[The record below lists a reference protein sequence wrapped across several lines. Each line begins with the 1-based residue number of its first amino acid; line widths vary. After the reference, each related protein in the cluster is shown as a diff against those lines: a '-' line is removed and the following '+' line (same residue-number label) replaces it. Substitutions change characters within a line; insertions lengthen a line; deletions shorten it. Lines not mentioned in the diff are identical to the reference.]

1 MFRFK
6 ITSNKT
12 LSRYSINE
20 TIYVGENKISW
31 LYFLVGNKI
40 GIYDTENLNFEL
52 QVIFS
57 DNRYMSFKIDFKP
70 KTNKASCEEYEGRL
84 PITNDLTGKAQEL
97 KLIVRITDDEEN
109 VIGVTNP
116 VSLNV
121 EETESPTQEILPRD
135 ELDEKLK
142 ELQEELSEKQ
152 AEITDLLSKIETDKQ
167 TIERL
172 NSDINDVRA
181 EMNVVNDNYNTQLE
195 RANSLT
201 SDLKGLI
208 QRDISEIAIPDSITS
223 IGNWVFYQCTNLQ
236 NVTMPNSVTSI
247 GGSAF
252 EGCTSLKDVT
262 IPSNVTS
269 IGRSAF
275 YGCTNLTSI
284 TIPDKVTSIGYL
296 AFYHCTSLKS
306 VTIPNSVTSISDEA
320 FRECTSLTDVTIPNS
335 VTIIGNIFYKSAN
348 LKNVVIETGFNAN
361 GLNLSSSDKY
371 TVETIVSWL
380 NALAD
385 RTDLTP
391 YSLIIGET
399 NLAKL
404 NPEQIAI
411 ATNKNWN
418 LA

>member
-1 MFRFK
+1 MFKFK
-6 ITSNKT
+6 ILSNKT

-70 KTNKASCEEYEGRL
+70 KTNKTPCEEYEGRL
-84 PITNDLTGKAQEL
+84 PVTQDLTDKAQEL
-97 KLIVRITDDEEN
+97 KLIVRITDNEDN

-116 VSLNV
+116 VSINV
-121 EETESPTQEILPRD
+121 EETESPTQEILTRE
-135 ELDEKLK
+135 ELESKIK

-172 NSDINDVRA
+172 NSDIDDVRA
-181 EMNVVNDNYNTQLE
+181 ELNVAKNNYNNQLK

-208 QRDISEIAIPDSITS
+208 QRDISEIAIPDGITS
-223 IGNWVFYQCTNLQ
+223 IGANTFRDCYKLQ
-236 NVTMPNSVTSI
+236 
-247 GGSAF
+247 SA
-252 EGCTSLKDVT
+252 T
-262 IPSNVTS
+262 IPEGVTN
-269 IGRSAF
+269 ILTAAF
-275 YGCTNLTSI
+275 YNCISLTSI
-284 TIPDKVTSIGYL
+284 TIPDGVTMIDGYVFEACQKL
-296 AFYHCTSLKS
+296 SS
-306 VTIPNSVTSISDEA
+306 VTIPNSVESFGQFA
-320 FRECTSLTDVTIPNS
+320 FHTDS
-335 VTIIGNIFYKSAN
+335 N
-348 LKNVVIETGFNAN
+348 LQNVVIKNGFNGK
-361 GLNLSSSDKY
+361 GLALSSSNKY